1 MLKNKLAY
9 MALGAVIAS
18 IGYFIGTMNKIS
30 ADDEIARVKKLIV
43 SESIT
48 VGDRVHIIP
57 ESIIIFNPWG
67 LTSVMGHQILITEDE
82 LNANMDMNSPA
93 AKNRIVL
100 GTSKRNLEK
109 NELIDDNPFLEIQKP
124 QGKRITLQIDDKAS
138 IKLSN
143 GGLKS
148 KTIAVD

>member
-1 MLKNKLAY
+1 MLKTKLAY
-9 MALGAVIAS
+9 MALGAVIVS
-18 IGYFIGTMNKIS
+18 IGYFIGTLNNLN
-30 ADDEIARVKKLIV
+30 AEDEVARVKKLIV

-67 LTSVMGHQILITEDE
+67 ITSVMGHQILMTEEE

-93 AKNRIVL
+93 AGNRIVL
-100 GTSKRNLEK
+100 GISQRNLEK
-109 NELIDDNPFLEIQKP
+109 NKLIAGNPFLDIQKP
-124 QGKRITLQIDDKAS
+124 QGKRITLKIDDKALV
-138 IKLSN
+138 KLSN

-148 KTIAVD
+148 KTVAVD